1 MNRKGRFKV
10 SKKNKSSRFKPIVLT
25 VKSNKDLTALSKKI
39 ISSKIEVSYVNSLKY
54 MNVKPLDQLISL
66 IFERND
72 FEISVDDYRAYNAGF
87 INVTC
92 NKKLTELENLSCIIN
107 LDKGVVKYHF
117 VHFTNIN
124 NGMGVQSR
132 PIVPTCDVTKLAK
145 LNDEEYFQESIVT
158 EHLDDIIATYKECI
172 WVLNAIKPK
181 LCLMNIVRDL

>member
-10 SKKNKSSRFKPIVLT
+10 SKKNKSSKFKPIVIS
-25 VKSNKDLTALSKKI
+25 VKSKPELTALSHKI
-39 ISSKIEVSYVNSLKY
+39 VSPKIKVSYINSLKFQK
-54 MNVKPLDQLISL
+54 VKPQDQLISL

-72 FEISVDDYRAYNAGF
+72 FEISVDDYRGYNAGF

-92 NKKLTELENLSCIIN
+92 NKELTALENLTCIIN
-107 LDKGVVKYHF
+107 LDKGVVTYQF
-117 VHFTNIN
+117 VHLTNIN

-132 PIVPTCDVTKLAK
+132 IIVPTCDETSLAK
-145 LNDEEYFQESIVT
+145 LNEEEYFQESIVT
-158 EHLDDIIATYKECI
+158 EHLDVIIETYKECV